1 MNKSDKIKQKLARM
15 LVSAPKLSLALALI
29 LCAFLCAF
37 APKLAIDASTQTL
50 LLENDK
56 DLELWRDITKRY
68 EIPNTLVI
76 AYTPNSDLLSQNSI
90 STLAALSKDLAQIKG
105 VKSVFSML
113 DAPLLLSSGL
123 KFSDLLGTIP
133 TLKDSNAS
141 KEAIKAEFLSSPFY
155 KNSLVSSDFK
165 TTALLLT
172 LEPNPG
178 YNEFIASITELENT
192 LKNAENNA
200 TAKTLLKEQRAAF
213 KAYRD
218 ELRIAEHEQIA
229 QIRQVIAKYNQNS
242 QTRIPHQDEFSNSQN
257 GIPHQDEFSNSQ
269 TRIPYQAPSSQL
281 FLGGINMIADDMIA
295 FVRSDL
301 ATYGLATLL
310 LCSLCLFV
318 YYLQLRYVFLAIFIC
333 LVCVGVA
340 SGLFGLLGFEIT
352 VISSN
357 YIALQLIITLSVVI
371 HLINSYREFFRK
383 KSSFS
388 QKAIVYL
395 ALKERMSPCFFAIF
409 TTIIGFISLVFSD
422 IRPII
427 SLGVMMSAS
436 ITLSLIL
443 SFWLFGSIM
452 SLLSKK
458 SVNTA
463 FERYFSLTTLCAKIA
478 LNLRARKVV
487 FAISALGLC
496 VGLWGISK
504 LSVENSF
511 IGYFKESTDIYKGME
526 LIDNKLGGTVPLDI
540 IISFKKDKKEPRNS
554 SLDDEFADEF
564 ASSDAA
570 QYWFNERRMS
580 VLKSVNEY
588 LKNKEFIGSVSSLAD
603 LLEVGKELNE
613 GRELD
618 ALALALI
625 YSSLSGERRELI
637 LTPFVSIENDELHFS
652 VRTLDSD
659 PRLKRA
665 EFLRTLQNEL
675 NELVGENADVKISG
689 AMKLYTNMLDSLFGS
704 QINSLG
710 FVLLAF
716 FVTFWLI
723 FASLRLAIIAI
734 CINILPLICVL
745 GAMGLAG
752 LSLDIMSITIGS
764 ISLGI
769 GVDSA
774 IHYIYRYKR
783 ELAHFKDSKK
793 AIIASHA
800 SIGYALYYTS
810 FAVFIGF
817 GVMISSNFWPTIYFG
832 ALTDLVMFFML
843 ASSLILLPSL
853 LLSQSAYPANE
864 KNKAKTT
871 NAV

>member
-68 EIPNTLVI
+68 KIPNTLVI
-76 AYTPNSDLLSQNSI
+76 AYTPNSDLLSQSSI

-178 YNEFIASITELENT
+178 YNEFIASITALENT
-192 LKNAENNA
+192 LKNAQNNA

-218 ELRIAEHEQIA
+218 ELRIAEHDQIT
-229 QIRQVIAKYNQNS
+229 QIRQVITKYNQNS
-242 QTRIPHQDEFSNSQN
+242 QSRIPHQAS
-257 GIPHQDEFSNSQ
+257 
-269 TRIPYQAPSSQL
+269 SSQL

-436 ITLSLIL
+436 ITLSLIF
-443 SFWLFGSIM
+443 SFWLFGSII

-458 SVNTA
+458 SVNTS
-463 FERYFSLTTLCAKIA
+463 FERYFSLTTLCANIA

-511 IGYFKESTDIYKGME
+511 IGYFKENTDIYKGME
-526 LIDNKLGGTVPLDI
+526 LIDILLCGTVPLDI

-665 EFLRTLQNEL
+665 EFLRSLQNEL

-716 FVTFWLI
+716 FATFWLI

-864 KNKAKTT
+864 QNKAKTT

>member
-37 APKLAIDASTQTL
+37 VPKLAIDASTQTL

-68 EIPNTLVI
+68 KIPNTLVI
-76 AYTPNSDLLSQNSI
+76 AYTPNSDLLSESSI

-178 YNEFIASITELENT
+178 YNEFIASITALENT
-192 LKNAENNA
+192 LKNAQNNA
-200 TAKTLLKEQRAAF
+200 TAKTMLKEQRAAF

-242 QTRIPHQDEFSNSQN
+242 QSRIPHQAS
-257 GIPHQDEFSNSQ
+257 
-269 TRIPYQAPSSQL
+269 SSQL

-511 IGYFKESTDIYKGME
+511 IGYFKENTDIYKGME

-625 YSSLSGERRELI
+625 YSSLSGEGRELI

-675 NELVGENADVKISG
+675 NELVGENAQVKISG

-716 FVTFWLI
+716 FATFWLI
-723 FASLRLAIIAI
+723 FASLRLAMIAI

>member
-76 AYTPNSDLLSQNSI
+76 AYTPNSDLLSESSI

-172 LEPNPG
+172 LEPNSK
-178 YNEFIASITELENT
+178 YNEFIASITALENT
-192 LKNAENNA
+192 LKTAENNA

-242 QTRIPHQDEFSNSQN
+242 QN
-257 GIPHQDEFSNSQ
+257 GIPYQDKAS
-269 TRIPYQAPSSQL
+269 SSQL

-436 ITLSLIL
+436 ITLSLIF

-463 FERYFSLTTLCAKIA
+463 FERYFSLTSLCAKIA

-511 IGYFKESTDIYKGME
+511 IGYFKENTDIYKGME

-659 PRLKRA
+659 PLLKRA
-665 EFLRTLQNEL
+665 EFLSTLQNEL
-675 NELVGENADVKISG
+675 NELVGKDAKVKISG
-689 AMKLYTNMLDSLFGS
+689 AMKLYTNMLDSLFSS

-723 FASLRLAIIAI
+723 FDSLRLAIIAI

-864 KNKAKTT
+864 QNKAKTT

>member
-68 EIPNTLVI
+68 KIPNTLVI
-76 AYTPNSDLLSQNSI
+76 AYTPNSDLLSESSI

-178 YNEFIASITELENT
+178 YNEFITSITALENT
-192 LKNAENNA
+192 LKNSENNA

-218 ELRIAEHEQIA
+218 ELRIAEHEQIT

-242 QTRIPHQDEFSNSQN
+242 QSRIPHQAS
-257 GIPHQDEFSNSQ
+257 
-269 TRIPYQAPSSQL
+269 SSQL

-436 ITLSLIL
+436 ITLSLIF

-463 FERYFSLTTLCAKIA
+463 FERYFSLTSLCAKIA

-511 IGYFKESTDIYKGME
+511 IGYFKENTDIYKGME

-665 EFLRTLQNEL
+665 EFLRTLQSEL
-675 NELVGENADVKISG
+675 NELVGENAQVKISG
-689 AMKLYTNMLDSLFGS
+689 AMKLYTNMLDSLFSS

-716 FVTFWLI
+716 FATFWLI

-864 KNKAKTT
+864 QNKAKTT

>member
-68 EIPNTLVI
+68 KIPNTLVI
-76 AYTPNSDLLSQNSI
+76 AYTPNSDLLSESSI

-172 LEPNPG
+172 LEPNPR
-178 YNEFIASITELENT
+178 YNEFIASITALENT

-257 GIPHQDEFSNSQ
+257 GIPYQDKAS
-269 TRIPYQAPSSQL
+269 SSQL

-436 ITLSLIL
+436 ITLSLIF

-463 FERYFSLTTLCAKIA
+463 FERYFSLTSLCAKIA
-478 LNLRARKVV
+478 LNLRSRKVV

-511 IGYFKESTDIYKGME
+511 IGYFKENTDIYKGME

-570 QYWFNERRMS
+570 QYWFNERRMR

-637 LTPFVSIENDELHFS
+637 LTPFVSIKNDELHFS

-675 NELVGENADVKISG
+675 NELVGENAQVKISG
-689 AMKLYTNMLDSLFGS
+689 AMKLYTNMLDSLFSS

-716 FVTFWLI
+716 FATFWLI

-864 KNKAKTT
+864 QNKAKTT

>member
-37 APKLAIDASTQTL
+37 VPKLAIDASTQTL

-68 EIPNTLVI
+68 KIPNTLVI
-76 AYTPNSDLLSQNSI
+76 AYTPNSDLLSESSI

-178 YNEFIASITELENT
+178 YNEFITSITALENT
-192 LKNAENNA
+192 LKNSENNA

-218 ELRIAEHEQIA
+218 ELRIAEHEQIT

-242 QTRIPHQDEFSNSQN
+242 QSRIPHQAS
-257 GIPHQDEFSNSQ
+257 
-269 TRIPYQAPSSQL
+269 SSQL

-427 SLGVMMSAS
+427 SLGLMMGAS
-436 ITLSLIL
+436 ITLSLIF

-511 IGYFKESTDIYKGME
+511 IGYFKENTDIYKGME

-625 YSSLSGERRELI
+625 YSSLSGEGRELI

-675 NELVGENADVKISG
+675 NELVGENAQVKFSG
-689 AMKLYTNMLDSLFGS
+689 AMKLYTNMLGSLFSS

-716 FVTFWLI
+716 FATFWLI

-853 LLSQSAYPANE
+853 LLSQSACLANE

>member
-37 APKLAIDASTQTL
+37 VPKLAIDASTQTL

-68 EIPNTLVI
+68 KIPNTLVI
-76 AYTPNSDLLSQNSI
+76 AYTPNSDLLSESSI

-172 LEPNPG
+172 LEPNPR
-178 YNEFIASITELENT
+178 YDEFIASITALENT
-192 LKNAENNA
+192 LKNAQNNA

-218 ELRIAEHEQIA
+218 ELRVVEHEQIA

-242 QTRIPHQDEFSNSQN
+242 QSRIPHQAS
-257 GIPHQDEFSNSQ
+257 
-269 TRIPYQAPSSQL
+269 SSQL

-436 ITLSLIL
+436 ITLSLIF

-511 IGYFKESTDIYKGME
+511 IGYFKENTDIYKGME

-625 YSSLSGERRELI
+625 YSSLSGEGRELI

-665 EFLRTLQNEL
+665 EFLRTLQIEL
-675 NELVGENADVKISG
+675 NELVKGDAQVKISG

-716 FVTFWLI
+716 FATFWLI

>member
-68 EIPNTLVI
+68 KIPNTLVI
-76 AYTPNSDLLSQNSI
+76 AYTPNSDLLSESSI

-178 YNEFIASITELENT
+178 YNEFIASITALENT
-192 LKNAENNA
+192 LKNAQNNA

-218 ELRIAEHEQIA
+218 ELRIAEHEQIT

-242 QTRIPHQDEFSNSQN
+242 QTRIPYQDEFSSSQSR
-257 GIPHQDEFSNSQ
+257 IPHQAS
-269 TRIPYQAPSSQL
+269 SSQL

-436 ITLSLIL
+436 ITLSLIF

-511 IGYFKESTDIYKGME
+511 IGYFKENTDIYKGME

-659 PRLKRA
+659 LRLKRA
-665 EFLRTLQNEL
+665 EFLRTLQSEL
-675 NELVGENADVKISG
+675 NELVGENAQVKISG

-716 FVTFWLI
+716 FATFWLI

>member
-68 EIPNTLVI
+68 KIPNTLVI
-76 AYTPNSDLLSQNSI
+76 AYTPNSDLLSESSI

-178 YNEFIASITELENT
+178 YNEFIASITALENT
-192 LKNAENNA
+192 LKNSENNA

-218 ELRIAEHEQIA
+218 ELRVAEHEQIT

-242 QTRIPHQDEFSNSQN
+242 QSRIPHQAS
-257 GIPHQDEFSNSQ
+257 
-269 TRIPYQAPSSQL
+269 SSQL

-511 IGYFKESTDIYKGME
+511 IGYFKENTDIYKGME

-675 NELVGENADVKISG
+675 NELVGENAQVKISG
-689 AMKLYTNMLDSLFGS
+689 AMKLYTNMLGSLFSS

-716 FVTFWLI
+716 FATFWLI

>member
-37 APKLAIDASTQTL
+37 VPKLAIDASTQTL

-68 EIPNTLVI
+68 KIPNTLVI
-76 AYTPNSDLLSQNSI
+76 AYTPNSDLLSESSI

-172 LEPNPG
+172 LEPNPR
-178 YNEFIASITELENT
+178 YNEFIASITALENT
-192 LKNAENNA
+192 LKNAQNNA

-242 QTRIPHQDEFSNSQN
+242 QNGIPYQDEF
-257 GIPHQDEFSNSQ
+257 
-269 TRIPYQAPSSQL
+269 PSSQL

-333 LVCVGVA
+333 LVCVGAA

-436 ITLSLIL
+436 ITLSLIF

-511 IGYFKESTDIYKGME
+511 IGYFKENTDIYKGME

-675 NELVGENADVKISG
+675 NELVGKDAEVKISG
-689 AMKLYTNMLDSLFGS
+689 AMKLYTNMLDSLFSS

-716 FVTFWLI
+716 FATFWLI

-864 KNKAKTT
+864 KNKAKTI

>member
-76 AYTPNSDLLSQNSI
+76 AYTPNSDLLSESSI

-141 KEAIKAEFLSSPFY
+141 KEAIKAEFLNSPFY

-172 LEPNPG
+172 LEPNSR
-178 YNEFIASITELENT
+178 YNEFIASITALENT
-192 LKNAENNA
+192 LKNSENNA

-218 ELRIAEHEQIA
+218 ELRVAEHDQIT

-242 QTRIPHQDEFSNSQN
+242 QTRIP
-257 GIPHQDEFSNSQ
+257 
-269 TRIPYQAPSSQL
+269 YQASSSQL

-333 LVCVGVA
+333 LVCVGAA

-436 ITLSLIL
+436 ITLSLIF

-511 IGYFKESTDIYKGME
+511 IGYFKENTDIYKGME

-625 YSSLSGERRELI
+625 YSSLSGEGRELI

-659 PRLKRA
+659 PHLKRA
-665 EFLRTLQNEL
+665 EFLRALQSEL
-675 NELVGENADVKISG
+675 NELVGKDAEVKISG
-689 AMKLYTNMLDSLFGS
+689 AMKLYTNMLSSLFSS

-716 FVTFWLI
+716 FATFWLI

-864 KNKAKTT
+864 QNKAKTT

>member
-37 APKLAIDASTQTL
+37 VPKLAIDASTQTL

-76 AYTPNSDLLSQNSI
+76 AYTPNSDLLSESSI

-113 DAPLLLSSGL
+113 DAPLLLSSEL

-172 LEPNPG
+172 LEPNSR
-178 YNEFIASITELENT
+178 YNEFIASITALENT

-218 ELRIAEHEQIA
+218 ELRVAEHEQIA

-242 QTRIPHQDEFSNSQN
+242 QTRIPYQDEFSNSQN
-257 GIPHQDEFSNSQ
+257 GIPYQDKAS
-269 TRIPYQAPSSQL
+269 SSQL

-436 ITLSLIL
+436 ITLSLIF

-511 IGYFKESTDIYKGME
+511 IGYFKENTDIYKGME

-675 NELVGENADVKISG
+675 NELVGKDAEVKISG
-689 AMKLYTNMLDSLFGS
+689 AMKLYTNMLSSLFSS

-716 FVTFWLI
+716 FATFWLI

-864 KNKAKTT
+864 QNKAKTI

>member
-76 AYTPNSDLLSQNSI
+76 AYTPNSDLLSQSSI

-172 LEPNPG
+172 LEPNSR
-178 YNEFIASITELENT
+178 YDEFIASITALENT
-192 LKNAENNA
+192 LKTAENNA

-218 ELRIAEHEQIA
+218 ELRVAEHEQIA

-242 QTRIPHQDEFSNSQN
+242 QNGIPHQDEFSNSQN
-257 GIPHQDEFSNSQ
+257 GIPYQDEF
-269 TRIPYQAPSSQL
+269 PSSQL

-675 NELVGENADVKISG
+675 NELVGENAQVKISG
-689 AMKLYTNMLDSLFGS
+689 AMKLYTNMLDSLFSS

-716 FVTFWLI
+716 FATFWLI

-864 KNKAKTT
+864 QNKAKTT

>member
-37 APKLAIDASTQTL
+37 VPKLAIDASTQTL

-68 EIPNTLVI
+68 KIPNTLVI
-76 AYTPNSDLLSQNSI
+76 AYTPNSDLLSESSI

-172 LEPNPG
+172 LEPNSR
-178 YNEFIASITELENT
+178 YIEFIASITALENT
-192 LKNAENNA
+192 LKNAQNNA

-242 QTRIPHQDEFSNSQN
+242 QSRIPHQAS
-257 GIPHQDEFSNSQ
+257 
-269 TRIPYQAPSSQL
+269 SSQL

-436 ITLSLIL
+436 ITLSLIF

-511 IGYFKESTDIYKGME
+511 IGYFKENTDIYKGME

-675 NELVGENADVKISG
+675 NELVKGDAEVKISG
-689 AMKLYTNMLDSLFGS
+689 AMKLYTNMLDSLFSS

-716 FVTFWLI
+716 FATFWLI

>member
-76 AYTPNSDLLSQNSI
+76 AYTPNSDLLSESSI

-172 LEPNPG
+172 LEPNSG
-178 YNEFIASITELENT
+178 YYEFIASITALENT
-192 LKNAENNA
+192 LKTAENNA

-218 ELRIAEHEQIA
+218 ELRVAEHEQIA

-242 QTRIPHQDEFSNSQN
+242 QTRIPYQDEFL
-257 GIPHQDEFSNSQ
+257 NSQ
-269 TRIPYQAPSSQL
+269 TRIPYQASSSQL

-427 SLGVMMSAS
+427 SLGLMMSAS
-436 ITLSLIL
+436 ITLSLIF

-511 IGYFKESTDIYKGME
+511 IGYFKENTDIYKGME

-675 NELVGENADVKISG
+675 NKLVGENAQVKISG
-689 AMKLYTNMLDSLFGS
+689 AMKLYTNMLDSLFSS

-716 FVTFWLI
+716 FATFWLI

-853 LLSQSAYPANE
+853 LLSQSVYPANE
-864 KNKAKTT
+864 QNKAKTT

>member
-68 EIPNTLVI
+68 KIPNTLVI
-76 AYTPNSDLLSQNSI
+76 AYTPNSDLLSESSI
-90 STLAALSKDLAQIKG
+90 STLVALSKDLAQIKG

-178 YNEFIASITELENT
+178 YNEFITSITALENT
-192 LKNAENNA
+192 LKNAQNNA

-218 ELRIAEHEQIA
+218 ELRVAEHEQIT

-242 QTRIPHQDEFSNSQN
+242 QSRIPHQAS
-257 GIPHQDEFSNSQ
+257 
-269 TRIPYQAPSSQL
+269 SSQL

-436 ITLSLIL
+436 ITLSLIF

-511 IGYFKESTDIYKGME
+511 IGYFKENTDIYKGME

-625 YSSLSGERRELI
+625 YSSLSGEGRELI

-675 NELVGENADVKISG
+675 NELVGKDAEVKISG
-689 AMKLYTNMLDSLFGS
+689 AMKLYTNMLDSLFSS

-716 FVTFWLI
+716 FATFWLI

>member
-37 APKLAIDASTQTL
+37 VPKLAIDASTQTL

-68 EIPNTLVI
+68 KIPNTLVI
-76 AYTPNSDLLSQNSI
+76 AYTPNSDLLSESSI

-178 YNEFIASITELENT
+178 YNEFIASITALENT
-192 LKNAENNA
+192 LKTAENNA
-200 TAKTLLKEQRAAF
+200 TAKTMLKEQRAAF

-218 ELRIAEHEQIA
+218 ELRVAEHEQIT

-257 GIPHQDEFSNSQ
+257 GIPHQAS
-269 TRIPYQAPSSQL
+269 SSQL

-436 ITLSLIL
+436 ITLSLIF

-511 IGYFKESTDIYKGME
+511 IGYFKENTDIYKGME

-665 EFLRTLQNEL
+665 EFLRTLQSEL
-675 NELVGENADVKISG
+675 NELVGENAQVKISG

-716 FVTFWLI
+716 FATFWLI

-864 KNKAKTT
+864 QNKAKTI

>member
-37 APKLAIDASTQTL
+37 VPKLAIDASTQTL

-68 EIPNTLVI
+68 KIPNTLVI
-76 AYTPNSDLLSQNSI
+76 AYTPNSDLLSESSI

-178 YNEFIASITELENT
+178 YNEFIASITALENT
-192 LKNAENNA
+192 LKNAQNNA

-218 ELRIAEHEQIA
+218 ELRIAEHEQIT

-242 QTRIPHQDEFSNSQN
+242 QSRIPHQAS
-257 GIPHQDEFSNSQ
+257 
-269 TRIPYQAPSSQL
+269 SSQL

-436 ITLSLIL
+436 ITLSLIF

-511 IGYFKESTDIYKGME
+511 IGYFKENTDIYKGME

-675 NELVGENADVKISG
+675 NELVGENAQVKISG
-689 AMKLYTNMLDSLFGS
+689 AMKLYTNMLDSLFSS

-716 FVTFWLI
+716 FATFWLI

-864 KNKAKTT
+864 QNKAKTT

>member
-37 APKLAIDASTQTL
+37 VPKLAIDASTQTL

-68 EIPNTLVI
+68 KIPNTLVI
-76 AYTPNSDLLSQNSI
+76 AYTPNSDLLSESSI

-178 YNEFIASITELENT
+178 YNEFIASITALENT
-192 LKNAENNA
+192 LKNAQNNA

-218 ELRIAEHEQIA
+218 ELRIAEHEQIT

-242 QTRIPHQDEFSNSQN
+242 QSRIPHQAS
-257 GIPHQDEFSNSQ
+257 
-269 TRIPYQAPSSQL
+269 SSQL

-436 ITLSLIL
+436 ITLSLIF

-511 IGYFKESTDIYKGME
+511 IGYFKENTDIYKGME

-675 NELVGENADVKISG
+675 NELVGENAQVKISG

-716 FVTFWLI
+716 FATFWLI

-864 KNKAKTT
+864 QNKAKTT

>member
-37 APKLAIDASTQTL
+37 VPKLAIDASTQTL

-68 EIPNTLVI
+68 KIPNTLVI
-76 AYTPNSDLLSQNSI
+76 AYTPNSDLLSESSI

-178 YNEFIASITELENT
+178 YNEFIASITALENT
-192 LKNAENNA
+192 LKNAQNNA

-218 ELRIAEHEQIA
+218 ELRVAEHEQIT

-242 QTRIPHQDEFSNSQN
+242 QSRIPHQAS
-257 GIPHQDEFSNSQ
+257 
-269 TRIPYQAPSSQL
+269 SSQL

-427 SLGVMMSAS
+427 SLGLMMSAS
-436 ITLSLIL
+436 ITLSLIF

-511 IGYFKESTDIYKGME
+511 IGYFKENTDIYKGME

-625 YSSLSGERRELI
+625 YSSLSGEGRELI

-665 EFLRTLQNEL
+665 EFLRTLQSEL
-675 NELVGENADVKISG
+675 NELVGENAQVKISG
-689 AMKLYTNMLDSLFGS
+689 AMKLYTNMLDSLFSS

-716 FVTFWLI
+716 FATFWLI

>member
-37 APKLAIDASTQTL
+37 VPKLAIDASTQTL

-68 EIPNTLVI
+68 KIPNTLVI
-76 AYTPNSDLLSQNSI
+76 AYTPNSDLLSESSI

-172 LEPNPG
+172 LEPNSG
-178 YNEFIASITELENT
+178 YNEFIASITALENT
-192 LKNAENNA
+192 LKNAQNNA

-218 ELRIAEHEQIA
+218 ELRIAEHEQIT

-242 QTRIPHQDEFSNSQN
+242 QSRIPHQAS
-257 GIPHQDEFSNSQ
+257 
-269 TRIPYQAPSSQL
+269 SSQL

-301 ATYGLATLL
+301 AIYGLATLL

-436 ITLSLIL
+436 ITLSLIF

-511 IGYFKESTDIYKGME
+511 IGYFKENTDIYKGME

-625 YSSLSGERRELI
+625 YSSLSGEGRELI

-675 NELVGENADVKISG
+675 NELVGENAQVKISG
-689 AMKLYTNMLDSLFGS
+689 AMKLYTNMLDSLFSS

-716 FVTFWLI
+716 FATFWLI

-864 KNKAKTT
+864 QNKAKTT

>member
-29 LCAFLCAF
+29 LCAFLSAF
-37 APKLAIDASTQTL
+37 VPKLAIDASTQTL

-68 EIPNTLVI
+68 KIPNTLVI
-76 AYTPNSDLLSQNSI
+76 AYTPNSDLLSESSI
-90 STLAALSKDLAQIKG
+90 STLVALSKDLAQIKG

-178 YNEFIASITELENT
+178 YNEFITSITALENT
-192 LKNAENNA
+192 LKNAQNNA

-218 ELRIAEHEQIA
+218 ELRIAEHEQIT

-242 QTRIPHQDEFSNSQN
+242 QSRIPHQAS
-257 GIPHQDEFSNSQ
+257 
-269 TRIPYQAPSSQL
+269 SSQL

-301 ATYGLATLL
+301 VTYGLATLL

-436 ITLSLIL
+436 ITLSLIF

-511 IGYFKESTDIYKGME
+511 IGYFKENTDIYKGME

-625 YSSLSGERRELI
+625 YSSLSGEGRELI

-675 NELVGENADVKISG
+675 NELVGKDAEVKISG
-689 AMKLYTNMLDSLFGS
+689 AMKLYTNMLDSLFSS

-716 FVTFWLI
+716 FATFWLI

-864 KNKAKTT
+864 QNKAKTT

>member
-76 AYTPNSDLLSQNSI
+76 AYTPNSDLLSESSI

-172 LEPNPG
+172 LEPNSR
-178 YNEFIASITELENT
+178 YNEFIASITALENT

-200 TAKTLLKEQRAAF
+200 TAKTLLKEQKAAF

-242 QTRIPHQDEFSNSQN
+242 QTRIP
-257 GIPHQDEFSNSQ
+257 
-269 TRIPYQAPSSQL
+269 YQASSSQL

-333 LVCVGVA
+333 LVCVGAA

-436 ITLSLIL
+436 ITLSLIF

-511 IGYFKESTDIYKGME
+511 IGYFKENTDIYKGME

-675 NELVGENADVKISG
+675 NELVGKDAEVKISG
-689 AMKLYTNMLDSLFGS
+689 AMKLYTNMLDSLFSS

-716 FVTFWLI
+716 FATFWLI

-864 KNKAKTT
+864 QNKAKTT

>member
-37 APKLAIDASTQTL
+37 VPKLAIDASTQTL

-68 EIPNTLVI
+68 KIPNTLVI
-76 AYTPNSDLLSQNSI
+76 AYTPNSDLLSESSI

-172 LEPNPG
+172 LEPNSR
-178 YNEFIASITELENT
+178 YNEFIASITALENT
-192 LKNAENNA
+192 LKNSENNA

-218 ELRIAEHEQIA
+218 ELRIAEHEQIT

-242 QTRIPHQDEFSNSQN
+242 QSRIPHQAS
-257 GIPHQDEFSNSQ
+257 
-269 TRIPYQAPSSQL
+269 SSQL

-436 ITLSLIL
+436 ITLSLIF

-463 FERYFSLTTLCAKIA
+463 FERYFSLTSLCAKIA

-511 IGYFKESTDIYKGME
+511 IGYFKENTDIYKGME

-675 NELVGENADVKISG
+675 NELVGENAQVKISG
-689 AMKLYTNMLDSLFGS
+689 AMKLYTNMLDSLFSS

-716 FVTFWLI
+716 FATFWLI

-864 KNKAKTT
+864 QNKAKTT

>member
-1 MNKSDKIKQKLARM
+1 MNKSDKIKQKLAKM

-37 APKLAIDASTQTL
+37 VPKLAIDASTQTL

-68 EIPNTLVI
+68 KIPNTLVI
-76 AYTPNSDLLSQNSI
+76 AYTPNSDLLSESSI
-90 STLAALSKDLAQIKG
+90 STLDALSKDLAQIKG

-172 LEPNPG
+172 LESNSR

-242 QTRIPHQDEFSNSQN
+242 QSRIPHQDKDS
-257 GIPHQDEFSNSQ
+257 
-269 TRIPYQAPSSQL
+269 SSQL

-301 ATYGLATLL
+301 ITYGLATLL

-427 SLGVMMSAS
+427 SLGLMMSAS

-463 FERYFSLTTLCAKIA
+463 FERYFSLTSLCAKIA

-511 IGYFKESTDIYKGME
+511 IGYFKENTDIYKGME

-540 IISFKKDKKEPRNS
+540 IISFKKYKKEPRNS

-625 YSSLSGERRELI
+625 YSSLNGERRELI

-665 EFLRTLQNEL
+665 EFLRALQSEL
-675 NELVGENADVKISG
+675 NELVGKDAEVKISG
-689 AMKLYTNMLDSLFGS
+689 AMKLYANMLGSLFGS

-716 FVTFWLI
+716 FATFWLI

-853 LLSQSAYPANE
+853 LLSQSAALANE
-864 KNKAKTT
+864 QNKAKTT

>member
-37 APKLAIDASTQTL
+37 VPKLAIDASTQTL

-68 EIPNTLVI
+68 KIPNTLVI
-76 AYTPNSDLLSQNSI
+76 AYTPNSDLLSESSI

-123 KFSDLLGTIP
+123 KFSDLLGIIP

-218 ELRIAEHEQIA
+218 ELRVAEHEQIT

-242 QTRIPHQDEFSNSQN
+242 HTR
-257 GIPHQDEFSNSQ
+257 IPHQDEFSNSQ

-511 IGYFKESTDIYKGME
+511 IGYFKENTDIYKGME

-625 YSSLSGERRELI
+625 YSSLSGEGRELI

-665 EFLRTLQNEL
+665 EFLRTLQSEL
-675 NELVGENADVKISG
+675 NELVGKDAEVKISG
-689 AMKLYTNMLDSLFGS
+689 AMKLYTNMLSSLFSS

-716 FVTFWLI
+716 FATFWLI

-864 KNKAKTT
+864 QNKAKTT

>member
-15 LVSAPKLSLALALI
+15 LVSAPKLSSALALI

-68 EIPNTLVI
+68 KIPNTLVI
-76 AYTPNSDLLSQNSI
+76 AYTPNSDLLSESSI

-141 KEAIKAEFLSSPFY
+141 KEAIKAEFLNSPFY

-172 LEPNPG
+172 LEPNSR
-178 YNEFIASITELENT
+178 YNEFIASITALENT
-192 LKNAENNA
+192 LKTAENNA

-218 ELRIAEHEQIA
+218 ELRIAEHDQIT

-242 QTRIPHQDEFSNSQN
+242 QTRIPYQDEFL
-257 GIPHQDEFSNSQ
+257 NSQ
-269 TRIPYQAPSSQL
+269 TRIPYQASSSQL

-436 ITLSLIL
+436 ITLSLIF

-463 FERYFSLTTLCAKIA
+463 FERYFSLTSLCAKIA

-675 NELVGENADVKISG
+675 NELVGENAQVKISG

-864 KNKAKTT
+864 QNKAKTT

>member
-76 AYTPNSDLLSQNSI
+76 AYTPNSDLLSQSSI

-141 KEAIKAEFLSSPFY
+141 KEAIKAEFLNSPFY

-172 LEPNPG
+172 LEPNSK
-178 YNEFIASITELENT
+178 YNEFIASITALENT

-218 ELRIAEHEQIA
+218 ELRIAEHEQIT

-242 QTRIPHQDEFSNSQN
+242 QTR
-257 GIPHQDEFSNSQ
+257 IPHQDEFSNSQ

-511 IGYFKESTDIYKGME
+511 IGYFKENTDIYKGME

-689 AMKLYTNMLDSLFGS
+689 AMKLYTNMLDSLFSS

-716 FVTFWLI
+716 FATFWLI

-864 KNKAKTT
+864 QNKAKTT

>member
-68 EIPNTLVI
+68 KIPNTLVI
-76 AYTPNSDLLSQNSI
+76 AYTPNSDLLSESSI

-123 KFSDLLGTIP
+123 KFSDLLGIIP

-218 ELRIAEHEQIA
+218 ELRVAEHEQIT

-242 QTRIPHQDEFSNSQN
+242 QTR
-257 GIPHQDEFSNSQ
+257 IPHQDEFSNSQ

-511 IGYFKESTDIYKGME
+511 IGYFKENTDIYKGME

-625 YSSLSGERRELI
+625 YSSLSGEGRELI

-665 EFLRTLQNEL
+665 EFLRTLQSEL
-675 NELVGENADVKISG
+675 NELVGKDAEVKISG
-689 AMKLYTNMLDSLFGS
+689 AMKLYTNMLSSLFSS

-716 FVTFWLI
+716 FATFWLI

-864 KNKAKTT
+864 KNKAKTI

>member
-37 APKLAIDASTQTL
+37 VPKLAIDASTQTL

-68 EIPNTLVI
+68 KIPNTLVI
-76 AYTPNSDLLSQNSI
+76 AYTPNSDLLSESSI

-113 DAPLLLSSGL
+113 DAPLLLSSEL

-172 LEPNPG
+172 LEPNSR
-178 YNEFIASITELENT
+178 YNEFIASITALENT

-218 ELRIAEHEQIA
+218 ELRVAEHEQIA

-242 QTRIPHQDEFSNSQN
+242 QTRIPYQDEFSNSQN
-257 GIPHQDEFSNSQ
+257 GIPYQDKAS
-269 TRIPYQAPSSQL
+269 SSQL

-436 ITLSLIL
+436 ITLSLIF

-511 IGYFKESTDIYKGME
+511 IGYFKENTDIYKGME

-675 NELVGENADVKISG
+675 NELVGKDAEVKISG
-689 AMKLYTNMLDSLFGS
+689 AMKLYTNMLSSLFSS

-716 FVTFWLI
+716 FATFWLI

-864 KNKAKTT
+864 QNKAKTI

>member
-37 APKLAIDASTQTL
+37 VPKLAIDASTQTL

-68 EIPNTLVI
+68 KIPNTLVI
-76 AYTPNSDLLSQNSI
+76 AYTPNSDLLSESSI

-172 LEPNPG
+172 LEPNSR
-178 YNEFIASITELENT
+178 YNEFIASITALENT

-242 QTRIPHQDEFSNSQN
+242 QTRIPYQDEFSNSQTRIPYQDEFSNSQN
-257 GIPHQDEFSNSQ
+257 GIPHQAS
-269 TRIPYQAPSSQL
+269 SSQL

-383 KSSFS
+383 KSYFS

-436 ITLSLIL
+436 ITLSLIF

-463 FERYFSLTTLCAKIA
+463 FERSFSLTTLCAKIA

-511 IGYFKESTDIYKGME
+511 IGYFKENTDIYKGME

-570 QYWFNERRMS
+570 KYWFNERRMS

-675 NELVGENADVKISG
+675 NELVGKDAQVKISG

-853 LLSQSAYPANE
+853 LLSQSAALTNE
-864 KNKAKTT
+864 QNKAKTT

>member
-68 EIPNTLVI
+68 KIPNTLVI
-76 AYTPNSDLLSQNSI
+76 AYTPNSDLLSQNCI

-141 KEAIKAEFLSSPFY
+141 KEAIKAEFLNSPFY

-172 LEPNPG
+172 LEPNSR
-178 YNEFIASITELENT
+178 YNEFIASITALENT
-192 LKNAENNA
+192 LKNSENNA

-218 ELRIAEHEQIA
+218 ELRVAEHEQIA

-242 QTRIPHQDEFSNSQN
+242 QTRIP
-257 GIPHQDEFSNSQ
+257 
-269 TRIPYQAPSSQL
+269 YQASSSQL

-333 LVCVGVA
+333 LVCVGAA

-452 SLLSKK
+452 SLLSKN

-511 IGYFKESTDIYKGME
+511 IGYFKENTDIYKGME

-564 ASSDAA
+564 ASSDTA

-625 YSSLSGERRELI
+625 YSSLSGEGRELI

-659 PRLKRA
+659 PHLKRA
-665 EFLRTLQNEL
+665 EFLRALQSEL
-675 NELVGENADVKISG
+675 NELVGKDAEVKISG
-689 AMKLYTNMLDSLFGS
+689 AMKLYTNMLSSLFSS

-716 FVTFWLI
+716 FATFWLI

-864 KNKAKTT
+864 QNKAKTT

>member
-1 MNKSDKIKQKLARM
+1 MNKSDKIKQKLAKM

-29 LCAFLCAF
+29 LCAFLSAF
-37 APKLAIDASTQTL
+37 VPKLAIDASTQTL

-68 EIPNTLVI
+68 KIPNTLVI
-76 AYTPNSDLLSQNSI
+76 AYTPNSDLLSQSSI

-178 YNEFIASITELENT
+178 YNEFITSITALENT
-192 LKNAENNA
+192 LKNSENNA
-200 TAKTLLKEQRAAF
+200 TAKTLLKEQRAVF

-229 QIRQVIAKYNQNS
+229 QIRQVISKYNQNS
-242 QTRIPHQDEFSNSQN
+242 QSRIPD
-257 GIPHQDEFSNSQ
+257 
-269 TRIPYQAPSSQL
+269 QASSSQL

-301 ATYGLATLL
+301 VTYGLATLL

-333 LVCVGVA
+333 LVCVGAA

-409 TTIIGFISLVFSD
+409 TTIIGFVSLVFSD

-427 SLGVMMSAS
+427 SLGLMMSAS
-436 ITLSLIL
+436 IALSLIF

-478 LNLRARKVV
+478 LNIRARKVV
-487 FAISALGLC
+487 FVLSALGLC
-496 VGLWGISK
+496 VGLWGINK

-511 IGYFKESTDIYKGME
+511 IGYFKKNTDIYKGME

-564 ASSDAA
+564 ASSDAS

-625 YSSLSGERRELI
+625 YSSLNGERRELI

-665 EFLRTLQNEL
+665 EFLRTLQSEL
-675 NELVGENADVKISG
+675 NELVGENAQVKISG
-689 AMKLYTNMLDSLFGS
+689 AMKLYTNMLDSLFSS

-716 FVTFWLI
+716 FATFWLI

-774 IHYIYRYKR
+774 IHYIYRYKQ

-853 LLSQSAYPANE
+853 LLSQSAALTNE
-864 KNKAKTT
+864 QNKAKTT

>member
-37 APKLAIDASTQTL
+37 VPKLAIDASTQTL

-76 AYTPNSDLLSQNSI
+76 AYTPNSDLLSESSI

-172 LEPNPG
+172 LEPNSG
-178 YNEFIASITELENT
+178 YYEFIASITALENT
-192 LKNAENNA
+192 LKTAENNA

-218 ELRIAEHEQIA
+218 ELRVAEHEQIA

-242 QTRIPHQDEFSNSQN
+242 QNGIPHQDEFSNSQN
-257 GIPHQDEFSNSQ
+257 GIPYQDEF
-269 TRIPYQAPSSQL
+269 PSSQL

-301 ATYGLATLL
+301 VTYGLATLL

-333 LVCVGVA
+333 LVCVGVT

-436 ITLSLIL
+436 ITLSLIF

-458 SVNTA
+458 SINTA

-511 IGYFKESTDIYKGME
+511 IGYFKENTDIYKGME

-625 YSSLSGERRELI
+625 YSSLSGEGRELI

-659 PRLKRA
+659 PHLKRA

-675 NELVGENADVKISG
+675 NELVGKDAEVKISG
-689 AMKLYTNMLDSLFGS
+689 AMKLYTNMLDSLFSS

-716 FVTFWLI
+716 FATFWLI

>member
-37 APKLAIDASTQTL
+37 VPKLAIDASTQTL

-68 EIPNTLVI
+68 KIPNTLVI
-76 AYTPNSDLLSQNSI
+76 AYTPNSDLLSESSI

-178 YNEFIASITELENT
+178 YNEFIASITALENT
-192 LKNAENNA
+192 LKNAQNNA

-218 ELRIAEHEQIA
+218 ELRIAEHEQIT

-242 QTRIPHQDEFSNSQN
+242 QSRIPHQAS
-257 GIPHQDEFSNSQ
+257 
-269 TRIPYQAPSSQL
+269 SSQL

-436 ITLSLIL
+436 ITLSLIF

-511 IGYFKESTDIYKGME
+511 IGYFKENTDIYKGME

-625 YSSLSGERRELI
+625 YSSLSGEGRELI

-665 EFLRTLQNEL
+665 EFLRTLQSEL
-675 NELVGENADVKISG
+675 NELVGENAQVKISG

-716 FVTFWLI
+716 FATFWLI

-864 KNKAKTT
+864 KNKAKTI

>member
-68 EIPNTLVI
+68 KIPNTLVI
-76 AYTPNSDLLSQNSI
+76 AYTPNSALLSESSI

-141 KEAIKAEFLSSPFY
+141 KEAIKAEFLNSPFY

-172 LEPNPG
+172 LEPNSK
-178 YNEFIASITELENT
+178 YNEFIASITALENT

-218 ELRIAEHEQIA
+218 ELRVAEHEQIT

-242 QTRIPHQDEFSNSQN
+242 QSRIPHQDEFSNSQN
-257 GIPHQDEFSNSQ
+257 GIPYQDEF
-269 TRIPYQAPSSQL
+269 PSSQL

-333 LVCVGVA
+333 LVCVGAA

-409 TTIIGFISLVFSD
+409 TTIIGFISLVFSG

-436 ITLSLIL
+436 ITLSLIF

-463 FERYFSLTTLCAKIA
+463 FERYFSLTSLCAKIA

-487 FAISALGLC
+487 FAISVLGLC

-511 IGYFKESTDIYKGME
+511 IGYFKENTDIYKGME

-675 NELVGENADVKISG
+675 NELVGKDAEVKISG
-689 AMKLYTNMLDSLFGS
+689 AMKLYTNMLGSLFSS

-716 FVTFWLI
+716 FATFWLI

>member
-76 AYTPNSDLLSQNSI
+76 AYTPNSDLLSESSI
-90 STLAALSKDLAQIKG
+90 STLEALSKDLAQIKG

-141 KEAIKAEFLSSPFY
+141 KEAIKAEFLNSPFY

-172 LEPNPG
+172 LEPNSR
-178 YNEFIASITELENT
+178 YDEFIASITALENT
-192 LKNAENNA
+192 LKNSENNA

-218 ELRIAEHEQIA
+218 ELRVAEHEQIT

-257 GIPHQDEFSNSQ
+257 GIPYQDKAS
-269 TRIPYQAPSSQL
+269 SSQL

-511 IGYFKESTDIYKGME
+511 IGYFKENTDIYKGME

-689 AMKLYTNMLDSLFGS
+689 AMKLYTNMLSSLFSS

-716 FVTFWLI
+716 FATFWLI

-864 KNKAKTT
+864 QNKVKTT

>member
-1 MNKSDKIKQKLARM
+1 MSKSDKIRQKLARM
-15 LVSAPKLSLALALI
+15 LVSAPKLSLTLALI
-29 LCAFLCAF
+29 LCAFLSAF
-37 APKLAIDASTQTL
+37 VPKLAIDASTQTL

-68 EIPNTLVI
+68 KIPNTLVI
-76 AYTPNSDLLSQNSI
+76 AYTPNSDLLSESSI

-178 YNEFIASITELENT
+178 YNEFIASITALENT
-192 LKNAENNA
+192 LKNSENNS

-218 ELRIAEHEQIA
+218 ELRVAEHGQIA

-242 QTRIPHQDEFSNSQN
+242 QSRIPHQAS
-257 GIPHQDEFSNSQ
+257 
-269 TRIPYQAPSSQL
+269 SSQL

-301 ATYGLATLL
+301 AIYGLATLL
-310 LCSLCLFV
+310 LCSLCLFI

-427 SLGVMMSAS
+427 SLGLMMSAS
-436 ITLSLIL
+436 ITLSLIF

-511 IGYFKESTDIYKGME
+511 IGYFKENTDIYKGME

-554 SLDDEFADEF
+554 SLGDEFADEF

-665 EFLRTLQNEL
+665 EFLRALQSEL
-675 NELVGENADVKISG
+675 NELVGENAQVKISG
-689 AMKLYTNMLDSLFGS
+689 AMKLYTNMLGSLFGS

-716 FVTFWLI
+716 FATFWLI

-853 LLSQSAYPANE
+853 LLSQSVYPANE
-864 KNKAKTT
+864 QNKAKTT

>member
-76 AYTPNSDLLSQNSI
+76 AYTPNSDLLSQNCI

-178 YNEFIASITELENT
+178 YNEFIASITALENT

-218 ELRIAEHEQIA
+218 ELRVAEHEQIA

-242 QTRIPHQDEFSNSQN
+242 QSRIPNQDEFSSSQSRIPHQAS
-257 GIPHQDEFSNSQ
+257 
-269 TRIPYQAPSSQL
+269 SSQL

-511 IGYFKESTDIYKGME
+511 IGYFKENTDIYKGME

-665 EFLRTLQNEL
+665 EFLRTLQSEL
-675 NELVGENADVKISG
+675 NELVGKDAEVKISG
-689 AMKLYTNMLDSLFGS
+689 AMKLYTNMLDSLFSS

-716 FVTFWLI
+716 FATFWLI

-853 LLSQSAYPANE
+853 LLSQSAALTNE
-864 KNKAKTT
+864 QNKAKTI